1 MSTPPDGESLGTL
14 LKRAQHALDLA
25 LDHELQALSLTPA
38 QYTALAAIEGDPR
51 LSNAELA
58 RRCHVT
64 AQTMHR
70 VVALLERDG
79 LVVRKAH
86 PTHGRIQELSLSR
99 KGRTVLAKARTL
111 VSKVEATLLGGLS
124 DRDVK
129 VAGRVLRGGL
139 DALAPKA

>member
-1 MSTPPDGESLGTL
+1 MSTPPTDESLGTL
-14 LKRAQHALDLA
+14 LKRTQHALDLA
-25 LDHELQALSLTPA
+25 LDHELKALDITPA
-38 QYTALAAIEGDPR
+38 QYAALAVIDGDPK

-86 PTHGRIQELSLSR
+86 PTHGRIQELSVSR
-99 KGRTVLAKARTL
+99 KGRTVLTKAHRL
-111 VSKVEATLLGGLS
+111 VGKVEATLVGGMS
-124 DRDVK
+124 ERDVK
-129 VAGRVLRGGL
+129 VAGRVLRGGF
-139 DALAPKA
+139 DAVSAKV

>member
-1 MSTPPDGESLGTL
+1 MSTPTDESLATL

-25 LDHELQALSLTPA
+25 LDHELQVLDITPA
-38 QYTALAAIEGDPR
+38 QYTALAAIDGDPK

-79 LVVRKAH
+79 LVARKAH
-86 PTHGRIQELSLSR
+86 PTHGRIQELSVSR
-99 KGRTVLAKARTL
+99 KGRSVLTKAHKL
-111 VSKVEATLLGGLS
+111 VGKVEATMVGGIS

-129 VAGRVLRGGL
+129 VTNRVLRRGL
-139 DALAPKA
+139 DALSAKA

>member
-25 LDHELQALSLTPA
+25 LDRELQALDLTPA
-38 QYTALAAIEGDPR
+38 QYAALAVIDGDPK

-58 RRCHVT
+58 RHCHVT

-79 LVVRKAH
+79 LVARKAH
-86 PTHGRIQELSLSR
+86 PTHGRIQELSVSR
-99 KGRTVLAKARTL
+99 KGRSVLTKAHKL
-111 VSKVEATLLGGLS
+111 VGKVEATLVGGVS
-124 DRDVK
+124 DRDLK
-129 VAGRVLRGGL
+129 IAGRVLRGGL
-139 DALAPKA
+139 DALSPKA

>member
-1 MSTPPDGESLGTL
+1 MSTPPDDESLGTL

-25 LDHELQALSLTPA
+25 LDHELQALDLTPA
-38 QYTALAAIEGDPR
+38 QYTALAAIDGDPR

-58 RRCHVT
+58 RQCHVT

-86 PTHGRIQELSLSR
+86 PTHGRIQELSVSR
-99 KGRTVLAKARTL
+99 KGRTVLTKAHKL
-111 VSKVEATLLGGLS
+111 VGKVEATLVGGVS
-124 DRDVK
+124 ARDVK
-129 VAGRVLRGGL
+129 VVGRVLRGGF
-139 DALAPKA
+139 DALSTKA

>member
-1 MSTPPDGESLGTL
+1 MSIPPADESLGTL

-25 LDHELQALSLTPA
+25 LDHELQALDLTPA
-38 QYTALAAIEGDPR
+38 QYTALAAIDEDPK

-79 LVVRKAH
+79 LVLRKAH
-86 PTHGRIQELSLSR
+86 PTHGRIQELSVSR
-99 KGRTVLAKARTL
+99 KGRTVLTKAHKL
-111 VSKVEATLLGGLS
+111 VGRVEATFAGGAS
-124 DRDVK
+124 ERDVK

-139 DALAPKA
+139 DAVSAKV

>member
-1 MSTPPDGESLGTL
+1 MSTPPDDESLGTL

-25 LDHELQALSLTPA
+25 LDHELQALDLTPA
-38 QYTALAAIEGDPR
+38 QYAALAVIDGDPK

-79 LVVRKAH
+79 LVARRAH
-86 PTHGRIQELSLSR
+86 PTHGRIQELSVSR
-99 KGRTVLAKARTL
+99 KGRTVLTKAHKL
-111 VSKVEATLLGGLS
+111 VGKVEATLIGAVS
-124 DRDVK
+124 ERDVK

-139 DALAPKA
+139 DALSPKL

>member
-1 MSTPPDGESLGTL
+1 MDTITDESLGTL

-25 LDHELQALSLTPA
+25 LDHELQALDLTPA
-38 QYTALAAIEGDPR
+38 QYTALAAIDSDPK

-58 RRCHVT
+58 RQCHVT

-79 LVVRKAH
+79 MVARKAH
-86 PTHGRIQELSLSR
+86 PTHGRIQELSVTR
-99 KGRTVLAKARTL
+99 KGRGSLAKARKI
-111 VSKVEATLLGGLS
+111 VDKVETAFLGTAS

-129 VAGRVLRGGL
+129 ATTRVLRSGL
-139 DALAPKA
+139 ASVTVKS

>member
-1 MSTPPDGESLGTL
+1 MSTPPDDESLGTL

-25 LDHELQALSLTPA
+25 LDHELHALDLTPA
-38 QYTALAAIEGDPR
+38 QYTALAAIDGDPK

-58 RRCHVT
+58 RQCHVT

-86 PTHGRIQELSLSR
+86 PTHGRIQELSVSR
-99 KGRTVLAKARTL
+99 KGRTVLAKAHKL
-111 VSKVEATLLGGLS
+111 VGKVEATLVDGIS

-139 DALAPKA
+139 VALSPRG